1 MKIRYNLYTPD
12 KMYLGVFKGYSNPC
26 LTPVGPEEGFETE
39 ADALAWFKNNR
50 KFSAFDSCIVLK
62 RYVYE

>member
-12 KMYLGVFKGYSNPC
+12 KIYLGVFIGYSNPC
-26 LTPVGPEEGFETE
+26 LTPVGPDEGFETE
-39 ADALAWFKNNR
+39 TDALNYFKMHY
-50 KFSAFDSCIVLK
+50 KYSDYTSCIVLK

>member
-12 KMYLGVFKGYSNPC
+12 KIYLGVFIGYSNPC
-26 LTPVGPEEGFETE
+26 LTPVGPDEGFETE
-39 ADALAWFKNNR
+39 TDTLLLFKNNH
-50 KFSAFDSCIVLK
+50 KFSTFDSCIVLK